1 MDIKTQANLIKVGA
15 VLTAIPRWVTAL
27 LWAEGFALP
36 AAWVWWWVP
45 VSALLSVAMAAVEGF
60 AFAFAFS
67 VWASR
72 KKAHGLLFAALLTA
86 ALFVG
91 VLTPS
96 IAAGVRGV
104 PIGDILTHD
113 GVLLLW
119 SVSVAAST
127 IGIVISVGYAQRI
140 GMTDDAPESAQS
152 APRVRVLAPERAAL
166 AGAALPALP
175 AGAPDDAPEDWPVAG
190 KRDWLRIHAGLN
202 GDGANMDAGA
212 IVALLAEYRLR
223 PPKRRTVQAWAQET
237 QDSARDALD

>member
-1 MDIKTQANLIKVGA
+1 MDIRMQANLIKVGA

-36 AAWVWWWVP
+36 AAWLPWWVP

-72 KKAHGLLFAALLTA
+72 KQAHGLLFAALLTA

-104 PIGDILTHD
+104 PIGAILTKD

-119 SVSVAAST
+119 SVAVAAST

-140 GMTDDAPESAQS
+140 GMTDDAPGLAQP
-152 APRVRVLAPERAAL
+152 APQVRVLAPERAAIAGDVLPALL
-166 AGAALPALP
+166 AGAP
-175 AGAPDDAPEDWPVAG
+175 GDAPADWPVAG
-190 KRDWLRIHAGLN
+190 KRDWLRIHASLN
-202 GDGANMDAGA
+202 GGGANLDADM
-212 IVALLAEYRLR
+212 IIALLAEYRLR
-223 PPKRRTVQAWAQET
+223 PPKRRTVQTWAQET
-237 QDSARDALD
+237 QGGAGDALD